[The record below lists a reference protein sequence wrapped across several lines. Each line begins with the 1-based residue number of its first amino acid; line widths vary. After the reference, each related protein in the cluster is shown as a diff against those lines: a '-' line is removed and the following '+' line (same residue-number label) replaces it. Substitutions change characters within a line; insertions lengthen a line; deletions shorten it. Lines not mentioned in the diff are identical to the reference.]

1 MSEPEIDHIRLADLQ
16 DELRYLLN
24 RWDPIGIY
32 DEVLNY
38 PPDEYDCLIGPL
50 LTRLARH
57 DSRATLSEYLWNEVE
72 NHSGSIL
79 FDAEPTRSRT
89 ASPGVVR
96 RQESRSLTPS
106 EHPHLPRTVCLCG
119 DPATRGTENAY
130 RGG

>member
-1 MSEPEIDHIRLADLQ
+1 LLVQNVSMSEPEIDHIRLADLQ

-72 NHSGSIL
+72 NHFGLDPVRCGTDPGSIL

-89 ASPGVVR
+89 ASWRG
-96 RQESRSLTPS
+96 TPS
-106 EHPHLPRTVCLCG
+106 RKPISDTV
-119 DPATRGTENAY
+119 
-130 RGG
+130 